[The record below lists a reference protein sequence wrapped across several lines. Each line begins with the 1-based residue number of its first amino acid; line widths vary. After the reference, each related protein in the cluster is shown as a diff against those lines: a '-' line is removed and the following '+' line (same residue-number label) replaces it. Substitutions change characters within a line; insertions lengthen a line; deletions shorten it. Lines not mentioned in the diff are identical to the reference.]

1 MAAGGCCLFRPN
13 QSLAVLDIFTTAS
26 LTSIYYYASQPLSPG
41 LCLLHFCIPTLL
53 LSGPPLL
60 KRRFVPG
67 DYFV

>member
-53 LSGPPLL
+53 L
-60 KRRFVPG
+60 
-67 DYFV
+67 